1 MNESVSL
8 ATIDRASKMLA
19 EASSL
24 EDIKAVHDIAQ
35 AAVEYAKAARL
46 GAEAARHAAAVKL
59 RAERKAGELL
69 AGLERDGGESTQFGR
84 PTLDAREPSPYAAA
98 LAGSGTTRQD
108 ANRWQQVAEV
118 PANEFDS
125 YLDKAAELT
134 TAGLLREYVRA
145 AQSREREN
153 RAGQTVTVPTGTY
166 RCIVIDPPWPVQKI
180 AREVRPRQG
189 VVDYPTMTVEQIA
202 ELPVGDLTADD
213 GCHLYL
219 WTTHKHLPNALR
231 LFDEW
236 GVKYQCLMTWV
247 KNVGFTPFSWMYST
261 EHVLFGRVGSLDV
274 EHKGLRL
281 DFAAKVRE
289 HSRKPDEFYA
299 LVREASP
306 GPRLEMFAR
315 EERDGFTTWGN
326 ETGRFS

>member
-46 GAEAARHAAAVKL
+46 GAEAARHAATIKL

-189 VVDYPTMTVEQIA
+189 VVDSRPTCKEV
-202 ELPVGDLTADD
+202 
-213 GCHLYL
+213 
-219 WTTHKHLPNALR
+219 
-231 LFDEW
+231 
-236 GVKYQCLMTWV
+236 
-247 KNVGFTPFSWMYST
+247 S
-261 EHVLFGRVGSLDV
+261 
-274 EHKGLRL
+274 
-281 DFAAKVRE
+281 RE
-289 HSRKPDEFYA
+289 R
-299 LVREASP
+299 
-306 GPRLEMFAR
+306 
-315 EERDGFTTWGN
+315 
-326 ETGRFS
+326 

>member
-1 MNESVSL
+1 MSESVSL
-8 ATIDRASKMLA
+8 ATIDRASRMLA

-46 GAEAARHAAAVKL
+46 GDEAARHAATIKL

-69 AGLERDGGESTQFGR
+69 AGLERDKPYPGSSMSSVGHG
-84 PTLDAREPSPYAAA
+84 SPYAAA
-98 LAGSGTTRQD
+98 LDESGTTRQD

-118 PANEFDS
+118 PEDQFDG
-125 YLDKAAELT
+125 YLSKAPELT
-134 TAGLLREYVRA
+134 TSGLLREYVRA

-153 RAGQTVTVPTGTY
+153 RAGQTVTMPTGTW

-189 VVDYPTMTVEQIA
+189 WVDYPTMTVEQIA

-213 GCHLYL
+213 GCHVYL

-274 EHKGLRL
+274 ARQGLRL

-315 EERDGFTTWGN
+315 EERDGFTAWGN